1 MIVEIDLHA
10 DPINREQVFRR
21 YLRRGL
27 DLASTEEL
35 EAHYLS
41 CDDCFEQLRTTELL
55 IYGLDQISVEHD
67 RSKNVAIVRF
77 LRPSELTST
86 SLDTAALVQ
95 TIVPQKDTRVL
106 IDLTNVSRIDSTGLG
121 KLMACYC
128 HTVKNRGLLKLL
140 NPNAHVKRVITL
152 AKVDNVLQMID
163 NEQQALESFN
173 D

>member
-1 MIVEIDLHA
+1 VEIDVHA
-10 DPINREQVFRR
+10 DPIDREQIFGR
-21 YLRRGL
+21 YLRRNL

-41 CDDCFEQLRTTELL
+41 CNDCFEQLRATELL
-55 IYGLDQISVEHD
+55 IYGLNQISVERD
-67 RSKNVAIVRF
+67 TAKNVAIVRF

-95 TIVPQKDTRVL
+95 TLVPQKDTRVL

-128 HTVKNRGLLKLL
+128 HTVKNRGLMKLL
-140 NPNAHVKRVITL
+140 NPNAHVKRVLKL
-152 AKVDNVLQMID
+152 AKVDTLMPLIE
-163 NEQQALESFN
+163 NEQQALDSFN